1 MKKIGLV
8 LTILIFISGCS
19 AARPVI
25 RTEETT
31 AKSKTSAYS
40 GNLAGQ
46 STVGAK
52 SAAQPDGANSTGRI
66 EVSTNADESKVQSTK
81 ADPIKNAADK
91 TVGSQNSLTG
101 AGTQPATTKPA
112 GTKSPDTKAPLT
124 MAPPTKPED
133 PAVNTPGVGQAL
145 SPKKQSA
152 YNLFDYYP
160 LIANRRVDLNGPS
173 GDSSLILQYLYEE
186 SGMSTAQLK
195 QFTTAG
201 SQLNVI
207 SINQNQVT
215 ELYYSQDI
223 DYRENIIGL
232 KDYVQR
238 VILKAPLTVGHQWD
252 STGLH
257 FEIIAVDEPRVIN
270 GQKLTVMD
278 VTIATGSEKIL
289 FTYAVG
295 VGLVSNDVIKP
306 DGSLTNIVHLVR
318 IKEDARDSYT
328 IDFFFPAKTGGTTL
342 VPQNVEFNTND
353 ATKDKLTEVYKDIAA
368 KQGYEAVMGAKTQ
381 IQFIFSQDNIVHV
394 DLNQAFIDFIN
405 QTPQLEEQRLNCLV
419 DTLCKLYS
427 ADGMI
432 LTINDQRYESLNRK
446 IEPTEI
452 LTPLFNVSAP

>member
-1 MKKIGLV
+1 MKKIGLIF
-8 LTILIFISGCS
+8 TILIFLSGCS

-31 AKSKTSAYS
+31 LKAATAGLNSILAGGQSKAGVKTTSRSDSAKS
-40 GNLAGQ
+40 
-46 STVGAK
+46 
-52 SAAQPDGANSTGRI
+52 DGKI
-66 EVSTNADESKVQSTK
+66 EVSTNADEAKVLSTK

-91 TVGSQNSLTG
+91 TVGSNDNLTG
-101 AGTQPATTKPA
+101 AGSAATKPA
-112 GTKSPDTKAPLT
+112 ATKSPVTKAPST
-124 MAPPTKPED
+124 KVPTTEPAD
-133 PAVNTPGVGQAL
+133 PAVTQGTAPEAL
-145 SPKKQSA
+145 SPPKQSKF
-152 YNLFDYYP
+152 NLFDYYP
-160 LIANRRVDLNGPS
+160 LIANRRVDLSGPS

-186 SGMSTAQLK
+186 NGKTTAQLK

-207 SINQNQVT
+207 SLTKNQVT

-238 VILKAPLTVGHQWD
+238 VIIKAPLTVGNNWK
-252 STGLH
+252 STGLD
-257 FEIIAVDEPRVIN
+257 FEITAVDEPREIN

-278 VTIATGSEKIL
+278 VTISTGSEKIR

-295 VGLVSNDVIKP
+295 LGLVSNDVIKA
-306 DGSLTNIVHLVR
+306 DGSLINIVQLLG
-318 IKEDARDSYT
+318 IKEDAKDIYN
-328 IDFFFPAKTGGTTL
+328 IDFYFPVKAGGTSL
-342 VPQNVEFNTND
+342 MEQNVEFYTND
-353 ATKDKLTEVYKDIAA
+353 ATKDKLTEVYKTLGE
-368 KQGYEAVMGAKTQ
+368 KPGNNPVMGPKTQ

-405 QTPQLEEQRLNCLV
+405 ETPKMEEQRLESLV
-419 DTLCKLYS
+419 NTLCKLYS

-446 IEPTEI
+446 IEPTEV
-452 LTPLFNVSAP
+452 LKPLYNVSTP